1 MATVTLSE
9 FADKMDEIMP
19 VIMREFLRHQMSEF
33 YKTRLTM
40 PQFVVM
46 TILERN
52 GESKMTD
59 LARFI
64 NVTTAATTGLIDRIV
79 RDGYAQ
85 RAHDPKDRRIIKV
98 TLTAL
103 GEKTVKAML
112 EKRRQM
118 TMKIFGMVSQKER
131 EEYLKILMHVRDN
144 LKEKQ
149 A

>member
-1 MATVTLSE
+1 MTTVTLSE

-19 VIMREFLRHQMSEF
+19 VIMKEFLRHQMREF

-64 NVTTAATTGLIDRIV
+64 NVTTAATTGLIDRLV

-85 RAHDPKDRRIIKV
+85 RMHDPKDRRIIKAA
-98 TLTAL
+98 LTAK
-103 GEKTVKAML
+103 GQKTVRTML
-112 EKRRQM
+112 EKRRQL

-131 EEYLKILMHVRDN
+131 EEYLKILMHIRDH
-144 LKEKQ
+144 LKE
-149 A
+149 